1 MHNIEPFW
9 LWRDLYISAEDE
21 RSPLYNRLY
30 NEFEYTNTVYNYVI
44 HPQWDFIGSSTL
56 YLKIIYVDYALSYAI
71 IELMGEW
78 NDCIYNDIMFFKRNI
93 IEPMMQEGINKFILV
108 GENIF
113 NFHASDD
120 CYYEEWHEEIED
132 GWITPIHFRKHVIDE
147 FKSQRIH
154 YYINFNETINA
165 LNWRTYQPN
174 QLFCKVE
181 SLIKQNLLP

>member
-21 RSPLYNRLY
+21 RSPLYNRRY

-120 CYYEEWHEEIED
+120 C
-132 GWITPIHFRKHVIDE
+132 
-147 FKSQRIH
+147 
-154 YYINFNETINA
+154 
-165 LNWRTYQPN
+165 
-174 QLFCKVE
+174 
-181 SLIKQNLLP
+181 